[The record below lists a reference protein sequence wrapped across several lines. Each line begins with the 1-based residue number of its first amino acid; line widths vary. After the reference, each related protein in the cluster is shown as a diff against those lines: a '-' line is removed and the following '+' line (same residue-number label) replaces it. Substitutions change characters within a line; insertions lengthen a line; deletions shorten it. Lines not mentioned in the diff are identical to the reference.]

1 MGGTRFVTHCPAA
14 LPPKSQFAE
23 ASLVGYSF
31 PHSPDV
37 PEKGNTLLPGGR
49 GRPPLRKAVRFW
61 GKCPLGTGEER
72 KNVVILSGARSAKS
86 KDLSGDLTVLRDERR
101 RSFGS
106 LTLAQDDSVGGL
118 HFAPARQRLPGSS
131 QFSALFVP
139 NACKQIF
146 SVVEYH
152 QNNVAAYT
160 RSPEPSGFPGKERC
174 I

>member
-37 PEKGNTLLPGGR
+37 PEKGNALLPLGR

-101 RSFGS
+101 RSFDS
-106 LTLAQDDSVGGL
+106 LTLAQDDK
-118 HFAPARQRLPGSS
+118 
-131 QFSALFVP
+131 FVRTP
-139 NACKQIF
+139 VIRNITNLD
-146 SVVEYH
+146 SH
-152 QNNVAAYT
+152 
-160 RSPEPSGFPGKERC
+160 S
-174 I
+174 